1 MPKTSKQVEIPMVTE
16 PSVFKAEI
24 YYKSSDEEECLKVKN
39 LTLSNILEL
48 RRMFHAYKMIIED
61 ESK

>member
-1 MPKTSKQVEIPMVTE
+1 MPRIAKKPEIPMVTE

-24 YYKSSDEEECLKVKN
+24 HYKSSDGDECLNVKN

-48 RRMFHAYKMIIED
+48 RRMFHAYKLIIED

>member
-1 MPKTSKQVEIPMVTE
+1 MPRTNKQTEIAMVTE

-24 YYKSSDEEECLKVKN
+24 YYKSSDGDECLNVKN

-48 RRMFHAYKMIIED
+48 RRMFHAYKLIIED

>member
-1 MPKTSKQVEIPMVTE
+1 MPRTAKQTESPMVIE
-16 PSVFKAEI
+16 PSLFKAEV
-24 YYKSSDEEECLKVKN
+24 YYKSSDGDECLNVKN

-48 RRMFHAYKMIIED
+48 RRMFHAYKLVIED

>member
-1 MPKTSKQVEIPMVTE
+1 MARNGKQTEIPIIVE

-24 YYKSSDEEECLKVKN
+24 FYKSSDGEECLNVKN

-48 RRMFHAYKMIIED
+48 RRMFHAYKLIIID